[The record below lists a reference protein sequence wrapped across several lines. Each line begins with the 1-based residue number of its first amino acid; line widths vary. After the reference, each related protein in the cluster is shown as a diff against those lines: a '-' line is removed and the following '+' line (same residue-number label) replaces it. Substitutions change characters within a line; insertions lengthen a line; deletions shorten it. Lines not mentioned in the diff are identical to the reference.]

1 MKILDVG
8 VNPINVPDYQM
19 LFDNDMCHV
28 WGFEPNP
35 LAFA

>member
-19 LFDNDMCHV
+19 ALLQGGICSRKCPF
-28 WGFEPNP
+28 P
-35 LAFA
+35 